1 MSNNQ
6 PIENIQQWNN
16 EQVCTWIA
24 QVLTGKDEHKV
35 NTTVELVKAL
45 ELDGDAL
52 LATESEEAFERKLN
66 KAHISIYNRA
76 LDIRFDSIITVLWA
90 SIQRLKVPKSSGLQN
105 QNLYPVE
112 RFEQLLREG
121 RINRPDESTLL
132 KIRKHFSSRMMVV
145 KSADEAVDLYEDAE
159 QLPGTTTRA
168 VIMENSNLKLNGP
181 LDVDHYGVKIVVGV
195 DPDGKPIIV
204 KILYGASSHVTP
216 EVEAISNLGL
226 NTLTNIPLVSGE
238 LQTISI
244 KDSDSRTM
252 RYSSGIYHCFIM
264 PYYPTSLARLP
275 AIPQEAA
282 YKGALRILEALA
294 YVHKCNYVH
303 MDVKPANIFLN
314 MAGEWFLGDFGSCV
328 HVNGVIRETTRV
340 MLPKN
345 YEPEASPQIDKYM
358 LGVTLVLA
366 ITPHTEHSD
375 LLKDHGVME
384 QYIRR
389 IQNVHLN
396 ELLLQLFSALK

>member
-1 MSNNQ
+1 ML
-6 PIENIQQWNN
+6 
-16 EQVCTWIA
+16 
-24 QVLTGKDEHKV
+24 LTNSEV
-35 NTTVELVKAL
+35 AL
-45 ELDGDAL
+45 EDEFNQQRL
-52 LATESEEAFERKLN
+52 
-66 KAHISIYNRA
+66 ISKRDLPSTY
-76 LDIRFDSIITVLWA
+76 FKQVVKVLWA

-112 RFEQLLREG
+112 RFEQFLRDG
-121 RINRPDESTLL
+121 RINRPDESILL

-168 VIMENSNLKLNGP
+168 VIMENSNIKLNGP

-204 KILYGASSHVTP
+204 KIMYGASSHVTP

-244 KDSDSRTM
+244 CDSDSRTM

-282 YKGALRILEALA
+282 YKGALRILAALA